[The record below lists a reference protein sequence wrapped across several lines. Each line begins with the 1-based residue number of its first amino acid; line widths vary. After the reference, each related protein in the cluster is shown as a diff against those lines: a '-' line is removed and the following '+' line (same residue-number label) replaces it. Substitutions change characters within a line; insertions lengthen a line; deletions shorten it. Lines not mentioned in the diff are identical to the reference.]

1 MAKLWL
7 GLGGLIVLLAWP
19 AMAQEVVIDGELELQ
34 VLVPSEMDWADDPD
48 DTRMGLG
55 PDSVINLEASVNENL
70 SVFWTFNLAKE
81 MESRTDL
88 LTVAPVWPS
97 LREQYYARLTG
108 IGSEGTVIKA
118 GKFNVPLGLRSLGI
132 TDQLIT
138 IYDTGVRVEWPTEQ
152 ATVSATI
159 VDGRTDWWGFG
170 EAKYSSYYL
179 GAEGTWGP
187 VTGAVDVAWGNNRG
201 LFGVSAE
208 GNLGANLTVGAEY
221 LNGEVEAADVW
232 DDPEFVGEESDVSS
246 LFLSAAYRFE
256 DSPFTGTVKFRD
268 YEIDDWDRSETK
280 YGLQYQLTEDTLL
293 SAEWWNNSAN
303 TWLDDGL
310 VVSLKSKY

>member
-7 GLGGLIVLLAWP
+7 GLGGLLMLMGPALA
-19 AMAQEVVIDGELELQ
+19 QDVVIDGELELQ
-34 VLVPSEMDWADDPD
+34 VVVPSDLDVDDSN
-48 DTRMGLG
+48 DTRIGLG
-55 PDSVINLEASVNENL
+55 PDAVINLEASVNENL

-81 MESRTDL
+81 MESRTVMF
-88 LTVAPVWPS
+88 TVAPVWPS

-118 GKFNVPLGLRSLGI
+118 GKFNVPLGLRSLGR
-132 TDQLIT
+132 TDKFIDLF
-138 IYDTGVRVEWPTEQ
+138 DTGVRVEWPTEQ

-159 VDGRTDWWGFG
+159 VDGRSDWWGAG

-187 VTGAVDVAWGNNRG
+187 VTGAVDVAWGNSRG

-221 LNGEVEAADVW
+221 LNGEVEAADVT
-232 DDPEFVGEESDVSS
+232 DDPDLVGEEADLSS
-246 LFLSAAYRFE
+246 LLFSAAYRFK
-256 DSPFTGTVKFRD
+256 DSPVTGVFKYRD
-268 YEIDDWDRSETK
+268 YEIEDMDNSETK
-280 YGLQYQLTEDTLL
+280 YGLQYQLTEDTTL
-293 SAEWWNNSAN
+293 SAEWWNNSVN
-303 TWLDDGL
+303 TLLDDGL
-310 VVSLKSKY
+310 VVSVKSRY